1 MFLLHFVILT
11 ENTAYNSIYVIKLIV
26 VQLLFYYNLLLWENE
41 NLLA

>member
-1 MFLLHFVILT
+1 MFLPYFIILT
-11 ENTAYNSIYVIKLIV
+11 ENIAYNSIYVIKLIV